1 MSLFPMNS
9 GQTRVRLVKA
19 GAVFAAVALVAG
31 CGSQYRPVVT
41 PINPSGPPAQPNSLA
56 VVVSA
61 PSPTTP
67 GIATIIDYSGD
78 TIMATAP
85 VGPGPTSFSLDG
97 SGTTGYTVNSDG
109 TVTNFPAS
117 TNLQAKNVQNT
128 TLPTTAQSTGLF
140 SPATGLWAV
149 DQCSIAGNVCTSAVD
164 VFTGSPE
171 IGRAHV

>member
-1 MSLFPMNS
+1 MRLFRMNF
-9 GQTRVRLVKA
+9 GQARVRLVR
-19 GAVFAAVALVAG
+19 AVAVLSAAALVAG

-67 GIATIIDYSGD
+67 GVATVIDYSGD
-78 TIMATAP
+78 PVMATAP
-85 VGPGPTSFSLDG
+85 VGPGPTSFSLDA

-117 TNLQAKNVQNT
+117 TNLQAKNVLYT
-128 TLPTTAQSTGLF
+128 TLPPFAQ
-140 SPATGLWAV
+140 
-149 DQCSIAGNVCTSAVD
+149 
-164 VFTGSPE
+164 
-171 IGRAHV
+171 

>member
-1 MSLFPMNS
+1 MRLLSMNS

-41 PINPSGPPAQPNSLA
+41 PINPSAPPAQPNSLA
-56 VVVSA
+56 VTVSA

-67 GIATIIDYSGD
+67 GIASIIDYSGD

-85 VGPGPTSFSLDG
+85 VGPGPTFFSLDA

-117 TNLQAKNVQNT
+117 TNLQAKNVQFT
-128 TLPTTAQSTGLF
+128 TLPALAKTTALL
-140 SPATGLWAV
+140 SPQNGLWTA
-149 DQCSIAGNVCTSAVD
+149 DQCSMAGGLCTSVVD
-164 VFTGSPE
+164 VFTPAGGVE
-171 IGRAHV
+171 T